1 MQCLCSKA
9 GIVGLGGLGLCVF
22 FFAVTSG
29 VPLGIAFL
37 GGLLTFLACFLGCL
51 CVELGRLLCP
61 RVRVV
66 PEPAELEFAAI
77 FGATMAQRAAGIPVG
92 LGLDV
97 GAVLA
102 VV

>member
-1 MQCLCSKA
+1 MT
-9 GIVGLGGLGLCVF
+9 VF

-29 VPLGIAFL
+29 VPLGMAFL
-37 GGLLTFLACFLGCL
+37 GGLLTFLGCFIGILG
-51 CVELGRLLCP
+51 VELCRLLCP

-66 PEPAELEFAAI
+66 PVPAEIEFAAI
-77 FGATMAQRAAGIPVG
+77 IGATMAQRAAGIPVG